1 MFLNGNSNILLGVS
15 LQKTSLS
22 SGFGVAVLLRLGIFS
37 PMLLLFH
44 SLLSRFVGRNTFN
57 CVTEISSS
65 LSKRGWLITVS
76 KYKVSPSKTFIFLIV
91 LESSWIVL
99 LHTKYSADYQVF
111 IPCISLEGTI
121 EIVIFA

>member
-22 SGFGVAVLLRLGIFS
+22 CGFGVAVLLRLGIFS

-44 SLLSRFVGRNTFN
+44 SLLSRFVGRNTLN
-57 CVTEISSS
+57 CVTEISS

-76 KYKVSPSKTFIFLIV
+76 KYNAPINVNPV
-91 LESSWIVL
+91 GGGGG
-99 LHTKYSADYQVF
+99 SAGKGWGFDKF
-111 IPCISLEGTI
+111 
-121 EIVIFA
+121 